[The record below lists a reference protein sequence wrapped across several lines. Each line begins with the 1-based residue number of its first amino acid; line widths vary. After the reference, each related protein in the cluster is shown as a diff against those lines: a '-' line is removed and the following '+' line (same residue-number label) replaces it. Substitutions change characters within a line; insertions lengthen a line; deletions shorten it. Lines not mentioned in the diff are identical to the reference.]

1 LLPAAAAQFAN
12 RNEMGSI
19 NVLRRGFCSLLSGDE
34 RVELPK
40 LVANDPAKEF
50 WAGLAREAR

>member
-19 NVLRRGFCSLLSGDE
+19 NVLRRGFCSLLSGNE
-34 RVELPK
+34 GLELPK
-40 LVANDPAKEF
+40 PVANDPATEF
-50 WAGLAREAR
+50 CPDLAREAR